1 MHSLV
6 ELPPGCADCC
16 VFQVQKLAKG
26 EILMVN
32 IGSTSEG
39 GRVVSVKADLA
50 KIILN
55 TPAATEIG
63 EKVALS
69 RRIDKHWRL
78 IGEARESLGTSAWP
92 T

>member
-1 MHSLV
+1 
-6 ELPPGCADCC
+6 
-16 VFQVQKLAKG
+16 
-26 EILMVN
+26 MVN

-39 GRVVSVKADLA
+39 GRVVSVRGDLA

-55 TPAATEIG
+55 TPAATEVG

-78 IGEARESLGTSAWP
+78 IGWGKLLNGSVYELDE
-92 T
+92 

>member
-1 MHSLV
+1 
-6 ELPPGCADCC
+6 
-16 VFQVQKLAKG
+16 
-26 EILMVN
+26 MVN

-50 KIILN
+50 KILLN

-78 IGEARESLGTSAWP
+78 IGESHSMRRDCDQRS
-92 T
+92 

>member
-1 MHSLV
+1 MIFAPTLRSMI
-6 ELPPGCADCC
+6 
-16 VFQVQKLAKG
+16 QVQKLAKN

-50 KIILN
+50 KILLN

-78 IGEARESLGTSAWP
+78 IGEWLFSLFLLAART
-92 T
+92 

>member
-1 MHSLV
+1 
-6 ELPPGCADCC
+6 
-16 VFQVQKLAKG
+16 
-26 EILMVN
+26 MVN

-78 IGEARESLGTSAWP
+78 IGKLTSWRSCIALLLSAYIFEWYA
-92 T
+92 

>member
-1 MHSLV
+1 MFYLSLFSSI
-6 ELPPGCADCC
+6 ELSRTD
-16 VFQVQKLAKG
+16 VSRSRMMKVQKLAKN

-50 KIILN
+50 KILLN
-55 TPAATEIG
+55 TPAATELG

-78 IGEARESLGTSAWP
+78 IGKIFL
-92 T
+92 